1 MAETQ
6 EPPKK
11 KVNRAD
17 YMFQQKTGETLM
29 KVPGQIDGKG
39 FAIRYLENCTV
50 HLLDHTSQ
58 VSHIALE

>member
-1 MAETQ
+1 MTETQ

-17 YMFQQKTGETLM
+17 YMFQQKSGETLM

-50 HLLDHTSQ
+50 HLFDHTS
-58 VSHIALE
+58 